1 MIRCLVTCACTLI
14 IQFTEAQ
21 VSLPDIFT
29 ENMVLQRNAPI
40 HFWGKGNPNTK
51 VEIKFLNKTRETT
64 VSGDSTWNIYFE
76 KKKATKVAQK
86 LQISHGLEKIVLQN
100 ILIGDVWLCL
110 GQSNME
116 WPMENEIYFNE
127 EMKNSDL
134 PKLRFFNPTYSG
146 KNLFGKSFNDSIME
160 RLNEE
165 NFYNGRWEYS
175 SEKSIRTMS
184 AVGYY
189 FGKHVM
195 ESEKVPIGVIN
206 LSIGG
211 APIETFISP
220 DIFRRL
226 PSFKSKVQG
235 NWLTNE
241 SLPIWVRERGYQNV
255 GDSIGV
261 VNDNMGPNHA
271 FKPGFAF
278 TSGILPILP
287 MPIKGIIWYQGESN
301 SARGHAY
308 REVFPLM
315 IETWRRDW
323 KQGDFSFY
331 WVQLADFMGEDEDP
345 KDDNWPELREAQT
358 MTLDKLPNVGQAVI
372 IDVGEGR
379 DIHPRN
385 KHDVG
390 NRLARWALARHYQ
403 KKGMVY
409 SGPLYKAMKV
419 EGGRIRLA
427 FAHSDGLKSR
437 DGQDLNEFKIAGS
450 DGQFVDAK
458 AKIEGKFVLVS
469 AESIKSPTQV
479 RFGWHKVANPNLVNK
494 ALLPA
499 SPFQTNN
506 WSGGTA
512 EVFVSSDPAKASSGK
527 TTTGSKKK

>member
-1 MIRCLVTCACTLI
+1 MRRCLVTCACTLI

-134 PKLRFFNPTYSG
+134 PTLRFFNPTYSG
-146 KNLFGKSFNDSIME
+146 KNIFGKSFNDSIIE
-160 RLNEE
+160 RLNQES
-165 NFYNGRWEYS
+165 FYNGRWKYS

-195 ESEKVPIGVIN
+195 ESEKIPIGVIN

-226 PSFKSKVQG
+226 PSFKSKVEG

-255 GDSIGV
+255 GESIGV

-301 SARGHAY
+301 AQEFERVKEY
-308 REVFPLM
+308 RELQRSMVSDYRQKWGNPVM
-315 IETWRRDW
+315 P
-323 KQGDFSFY
+323 FY
-331 WVQLADFMGEDEDP
+331 WVQLSSIDTVNY
-345 KDDNWPELREAQT
+345 KSQYWPAFRNEQRLLLSQIENGG
-358 MTLDKLPNVGQAVI
+358 MAVTS
-372 IDVGEGR
+372 
-379 DIHPRN
+379 DIGA
-385 KHDVG
+385 KHDVHPPNKREVG
-390 NRLARWALARHYQ
+390 KRLARWALHGTYGH
-403 KKGMVY
+403 KGLVP
-409 SGPLYKAMKV
+409 SGPLPEKAVFTNDEIIVSFKYAD
-419 EGGRIRLA
+419 ELTT
-427 FAHSDGLKSR
+427 SDGEAVRGFSIDGKKPLKAFVKN
-437 DGQDLNEFKIAGS
+437 DKILIKVNEKPKFLYYAW
-450 DGQFVDAK
+450 QPWTDA
-458 AKIEGKFVLVS
+458 
-469 AESIKSPTQV
+469 
-479 RFGWHKVANPNLVNK
+479 NLINSEN
-494 ALLPA
+494 LPA
-499 SPFQTNN
+499 STFKIDV
-506 WSGGTA
+506 
-512 EVFVSSDPAKASSGK
+512 E
-527 TTTGSKKK
+527 